1 MKVLVNDDYTE
12 LNDKIYILFLS
23 TQKLTRHCMT
33 FPFSHVFFFGQEDS
47 SLKQMQKEMDF
58 FFTIRWQY

>member
-1 MKVLVNDDYTE
+1 MKVLVNANYTE

-23 TQKLTRHCMT
+23 MQKSTRHCMT
-33 FPFSHVFFFGQEDS
+33 FPFSHPFFWARR
-47 SLKQMQKEMDF
+47 LKFKADAKGNGF